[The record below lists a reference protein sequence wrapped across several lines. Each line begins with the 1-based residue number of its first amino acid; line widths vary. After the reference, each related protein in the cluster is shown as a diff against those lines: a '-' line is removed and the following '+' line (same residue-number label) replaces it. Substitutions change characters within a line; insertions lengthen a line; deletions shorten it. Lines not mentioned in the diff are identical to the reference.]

1 MLEFLSKNPAKLKT
15 VLRDFFWGPSNLQGH
30 GLGMSESSIDKG
42 SLAEQRAVEFLT
54 KKSFDILG
62 RNYRIP
68 AGELDIVALHEGTL
82 VFVEVK
88 FLQTNSWY
96 HPEEQVTLA
105 KRRRCEK
112 AALSWL
118 SRYPHD
124 GDCRFDVIAMV
135 ASGSGELL
143 HFEDAWQEGE

>member
-1 MLEFLSKNPAKLKT
+1 VLNFFSKNPVKLKS
-15 VLRDFFWGPSNLQGH
+15 VLRDFFWGPSLNDGH
-30 GLGMSESSIDKG
+30 GLGMTESSIVKG
-42 SLAEQRAVEFLT
+42 SRAEQRAVDFLI
-54 KKSFDILG
+54 KKSFDILEQ
-62 RNYRIP
+62 NYRIP

-96 HPEEQVTLA
+96 NPEEQVTVA

-118 SRYPHD
+118 NQNPHD